1 MGPLFLHERREV
13 LPFLLLPKGFY
24 LKLPYI
30 DYKDYTVKS
39 RLYSEIYVLR
49 LLSICQLSVMNIT
62 LIKYNIDGTIDFI
75 IYNTRPI
82 RKRVQEVV

>member
-1 MGPLFLHERREV
+1 M
-13 LPFLLLPKGFY
+13 PFLLLPKGFY